1 MVDKVLSELAVSG
14 GPFVLII
21 DDLHELSSGYGEN
34 AWASSAW
41 EARLFVNPITSSPG
55 GNPPTPAP
63 TSSTTPARSLPLPGR
78 ERRREQLHHR
88 PRADDRLTGVDAS
101 RLHPYEDL
109 PVPGHRAFHLVD
121 PQHVDPAELVVPD
134 CLYHDL
140 SPLTR

>member
-55 GNPPTPAP
+55 ENPPTPAP
-63 TSSTTPARSLPLPGR
+63 TSSTTPARSLPCPDGNVDGNSSATAPVRMTASL
-78 ERRREQLHHR
+78 
-88 PRADDRLTGVDAS
+88 GVDAS